1 MLSNPV
7 LKYGERIESQAKFRA
22 VRQRAGRQN
31 SQKEQ
36 VAYLECV
43 DVAKPVLHMAVND
56 QLRQPQNLPAQME
69 RITKATLLSFLGGER
84 FDRLQVEVVV
94 EMQVVEVLAMDE

>member
-1 MLSNPV
+1 
-7 LKYGERIESQAKFRA
+7 
-22 VRQRAGRQN
+22 
-31 SQKEQ
+31 
-36 VAYLECV
+36 
-43 DVAKPVLHMAVND
+43 MAVND